1 MSSDED
7 LAYLGVAQAQALF
20 RARKLSP
27 VELVEA
33 LIRRTEALDPLIH
46 AFVTTTP
53 ELALV
58 RAREAEQRF
67 MRGDADAFTGI
78 PYGLKDII
86 ETAGVLTTGQSRILE
101 HHVPQHDAELERRIK
116 AAGGGPHHLRFLLT
130 RHDRRTRQIRRYTH
144 ARHQLGEMVRTVPER
159 ADRGGV
165 AARVCRGRLVR
176 TLRPGWHE
184 ELTERINRDIH
195 KVVGSADM
203 KELMQANGQS
213 AALSTPV
220 AFTEFLRVD
229 SARTSDYIKQ
239 AGIKPQ

>member
-58 RAREAEQRF
+58 RARQAEQRF

-78 PYGLKDII
+78 PYGLKDIL
-86 ETAGVLTTGQSRILE
+86 ATTGALAKSGAVRMLGISSEKWSELFPN
-101 HHVPQHDAELERRIK
+101 VPTVAESLPGF
-116 AAGGGPHHLRFLLT
+116 AG
-130 RHDRRTRQIRRYTH
+130 
-144 ARHQLGEMVRTVPER
+144 
-159 ADRGGV
+159 
-165 AARVCRGRLVR
+165 GRLVR
-176 TLRPGWHE
+176 TLRPGGHE

-239 AGIKPQ
+239 VGIKPQ

>member
-116 AAGGGPHHLRFLLT
+116 AAGGVLLGKLTTYELAHGGPSWDLPWPPAMTPWKKGRRRVGGRFSSGCDRKRHWRIDPHASRHLR
-130 RHDRRTRQIRRYTH
+130 RGRRQADFRYRQPQGCPAQHPVFRY
-144 ARHQLGEMVRTVPER
+144 LWSNGPF
-159 ADRGGV
+159 
-165 AARVCRGRLVR
+165 CRGRR
-176 TLRPGWHE
+176 T
-184 ELTERINRDIH
+184 
-195 KVVGSADM
+195 
-203 KELMQANGQS
+203 
-213 AALSTPV
+213 AAQCHRR
-220 AFTEFLRVD
+220 A
-229 SARTSDYIKQ
+229 
-239 AGIKPQ
+239 